1 VISTAT
7 PTRRRIQ
14 WSLYIGLLPATVI
27 ALVGYIGTTVWTI
40 GISFTESKMLPVARF
55 AGLSQY
61 VRLFNTER
69 WILSL
74 QNMVI
79 FGGLMIAASLILG
92 TLLAIALD
100 KHLRGE
106 GLFRIILL
114 YPYAISFVVT
124 GFIWQWILNPTL
136 GIEHTVRNWGWTNF
150 RFDWITQNETAIYC
164 VVLAA
169 VWHAAGL
176 VMAIMLAGLRGI
188 DADLWKAARI
198 DGIKTWRIY
207 VHIVLPLLR
216 PNIITAVVLLSL
228 GVVKLY
234 DLVVVLTGGGP
245 GISSEVP
252 AKFVMDNLF
261 IRQNIGLATA
271 AATVLL
277 LTVLI
282 VLAPWLYVEYFRP
295 SRQRN

>member
-1 VISTAT
+1 MT
-7 PTRRRIQ
+7 PAAALTRRRIQ
-14 WSLYIGLLPATVI
+14 WSLYVGLLPATVI
-27 ALVGYIGTTVWTI
+27 ALFGYIGTMVWTI

-55 AGLSQY
+55 AGFDQY
-61 VRLFNTER
+61 VRLFGTER
-69 WILSL
+69 WITSL
-74 QNMVI
+74 ENMVI
-79 FGGLMIAASLILG
+79 FGCLMIVISLAIGL
-92 TLLAIALD
+92 LLAIALD

-106 GLFRIILL
+106 GIFRVILL
-114 YPYAISFVVT
+114 YPYSMSFIVT
-124 GFIWQWILNPTL
+124 GFTWQWILNPEL
-136 GIEHTVRNWGWTNF
+136 GIQHAVRSWGWTSF
-150 RFDWITQNETAIYC
+150 RFDWIVNNNTAIYC

-176 VMAIMLAGLRGI
+176 VMAIMLAGLRGV
-188 DADLWKAARI
+188 DPDLWKAARV
-198 DGIKTWRIY
+198 DGIKTWRVY
-207 VHIVLPLLR
+207 VHIVIPLLR

-277 LTVLI
+277 ITVLS
-282 VLAPWLYVEYFRP
+282 VLAPWLYHEYFRP
-295 SRQRN
+295 SRARS